1 MKASEVTILI
11 LPGVGGGT
19 DGHWYARW
27 HAGLKTAR
35 RIEHDDWSAPDRA
48 RYTAAIADAV
58 AAADK
63 PVVLIGHA
71 LGTLA
76 AVHAAPAMPAG
87 KVLGAFL
94 AALPDVAGPGS
105 VLPAADTFLPLP
117 RDPLPFPSLL
127 LASRTD
133 PHCDF
138 AVAED
143 LAAAWGARLVDLRES
158 GHVDVDSGHG
168 PWPEGLMTFGKF
180 LGQLRAD

>member
-1 MKASEVTILI
+1 
-11 LPGVGGGT
+11 
-19 DGHWYARW
+19 
-27 HAGLKTAR
+27 
-35 RIEHDDWSAPDRA
+35 
-48 RYTAAIADAV
+48 
-58 AAADK
+58 
-63 PVVLIGHA
+63 
-71 LGTLA
+71 
-76 AVHAAPAMPAG
+76 
-87 KVLGAFL
+87 VLGAFL

-180 LGQLRAD
+180 LVQTATVQTATVQTATVPTAAVRQPAGTRRGGRRPARGPGGSDPRGGSV